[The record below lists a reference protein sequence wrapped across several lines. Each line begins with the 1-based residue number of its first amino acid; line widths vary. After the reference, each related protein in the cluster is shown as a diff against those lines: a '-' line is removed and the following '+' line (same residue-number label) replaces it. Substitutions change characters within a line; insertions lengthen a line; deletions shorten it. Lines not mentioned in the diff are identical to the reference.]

1 MIPNDFTTFWQIGR
15 AILTGQ
21 NPYLVPHSVY
31 PPAALFL
38 FVPFAFFPEKV
49 GFVIWLVV
57 CSGLLVLA
65 LRKTRPML
73 HTLGWFAY
81 TPTLFILAVGQ
92 LDIFFF
98 WLSTFLQEK
107 GWKAVAAAAIIT
119 LKPQLAVFIL
129 PWVLLKWLVNDRCK
143 IPAWL
148 GGLAVLHLAPLLLDL
163 TIYHKWLDEIGA
175 QGSRYIINSPGIFSL
190 TGKNIPEWA
199 LAIPAVL
206 VVALSLRLPREGF
219 LAGLLLA
226 GPIGTWYNTVLLAG
240 STPWYVLIPVSWVA
254 VLLSIVARAPYPFAL
269 IPLSAWM
276 WHLVQAKDNQEQESM
291 WGMLKQLPATL
302 SFSSGKVP
310 EH

>member
-1 MIPNDFTTFWQIGR
+1 MINNDFTTFWQIGR
-15 AILTGQ
+15 ALLAGQ

-38 FVPFAFFPEKV
+38 FAPFALFPEKI
-49 GFVIWLVV
+49 GFLLWLLV
-57 CSGLLVLA
+57 CCGLLILA
-65 LRKTRPML
+65 LRKSRPTL

-81 TPTLFILAVGQ
+81 TPALFILAVGQ

-98 WLSTFLQEK
+98 WLSTFLEEK
-107 GWKAVAAAAIIT
+107 SWRAVAAAAVIT

-129 PWVLLKWLVNDRCK
+129 PWVLLKWLVSDWRK

-148 GGLAVLHLAPLLLDL
+148 ACLSGLHLAPLLLDP
-163 TIYHKWLDEIGA
+163 TIYRKWLGEIGA

-190 TGKNIPEWA
+190 TGQDIPEWA

-206 VVALSLRLPREGF
+206 IIALALRLPREGF

-240 STPWYVLIPVSWVA
+240 STPWYVLIPASWAA
-254 VLLSIVARAPYPFAL
+254 VLLSYLAHAPYPFAL
-269 IPLSAWM
+269 IPLAAWL
-276 WHLVQAKDNQEQESM
+276 WHLVQLEEKQEKECV
-291 WGMLKQLPATL
+291 WALLKQLPCTL
-302 SFSSGKVP
+302 FSHSSENP
-310 EH
+310 EL